1 MVEIRDYQVWAK
13 HIHGD
18 EALKRRILDMWPGE
32 LIELEIGGLSGCWKK
47 MEANR
52 STGEPTSGIKP
63 LGKTRRYWHHLC
75 EKRNGD
81 LVPISEAPPSKGFL
95 VGTSRLKVAETDA
108 ATREAPAA
116 ETPIS

>member
-1 MVEIRDYQVWAK
+1 MGMVEIRDYQIWAK

-32 LIELEIGGLSGCWKK
+32 LMELEIGGLSGCWKK

-52 STGEPTSGIKP
+52 STGEATSGIKP
-63 LGKTRRYWHHLC
+63 LGKARRYWHHLC

-81 LVPISEAPPSKGFL
+81 LVQISEAPPSKGFL
-95 VGTSRLKVAETDA
+95 VGTKRLNAATSDA
-108 ATREAPAA
+108 AVR
-116 ETPIS
+116 

>member
-1 MVEIRDYQVWAK
+1 MGMVEIRDYQIWAK

-18 EALKRRILDMWPGE
+18 EALKRRILGMWPGE
-32 LIELEIGGLSGCWKK
+32 LIELEIDGYPGCWKK

-52 STGEPTSGIKP
+52 STGEPTHGIKP

-95 VGTSRLKVAETDA
+95 DGTKRPAAATSDA
-108 ATREAPAA
+108 AAR
-116 ETPIS
+116 